1 MTKSEYNRID
11 YIEEVMGNAFKLLDT
26 GRVAAAKEI
35 IRAVNLQLRVLKR
48 TGEKRYGNPSKAED

>member
-11 YIEEVMGNAFKLLDT
+11 YIEEVMGNAFELLDT

-48 TGEKRYGNPSKAED
+48 TGEKRYGNPCKAEE

>member
-11 YIEEVMGNAFKLLDT
+11 YIEEVMGNAFELLDT

-35 IRAVNLQLRVLKR
+35 VHSVNLQLRVLKR
-48 TGEKRYGNPSKAED
+48 SGEKRYGDIDKE

>member
-1 MTKSEYNRID
+1 
-11 YIEEVMGNAFKLLDT
+11 MGNAFELLDT

-48 TGEKRYGNPSKAED
+48 TGEKRYGNPSKAEE

>member
-11 YIEEVMGNAFKLLDT
+11 YIEEAMGNAFELLET

-35 IRAVNLQLRVLKR
+35 VHSINLQLRVLR
-48 TGEKRYGNPSKAED
+48 RIGEKRYGEVDK